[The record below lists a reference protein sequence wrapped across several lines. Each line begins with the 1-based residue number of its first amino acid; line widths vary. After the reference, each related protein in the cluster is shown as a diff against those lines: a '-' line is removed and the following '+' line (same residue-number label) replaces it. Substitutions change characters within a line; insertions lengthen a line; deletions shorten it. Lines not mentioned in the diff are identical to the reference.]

1 MADLLEMYKS
11 GMSTRDIAAKTGSSP
26 MTVQRKLKALGYTP
40 RPKLEAAIIGKR
52 KTRDEKSRTMTPEIV
67 QQALGLLHARMLTTP
82 FLTASEDSKNYFQ
95 LRLAPHEREVFCV
108 AFITSQNQ
116 LIACEDMFQGTLD
129 GSSVYPREV
138 VKRALHHNAAA
149 CVFAHNHPSGLTTP
163 SRSDETIT
171 KRLQEALA
179 LVDVR
184 VLDHIVVSHAGTTS
198 FAEQGLI

>member
-1 MADLLEMYKS
+1 
-11 GMSTRDIAAKTGSSP
+11 
-26 MTVQRKLKALGYTP
+26 MTTTP
-40 RPKLEAAIIGKR
+40 
-52 KTRDEKSRTMTPEIV
+52 DIV
-67 QQALGLLHARMLTTP
+67 QQALDVLHARILTTP
-82 FLTASEDSKNYFQ
+82 FLSASEDSKNYFR

-116 LIACEDMFQGTLD
+116 IIACEDLFQGTLD

-163 SRSDETIT
+163 SPSDERIT
-171 KRLQEALA
+171 QRLTEALA

-184 VLDHIVVSHAGTTS
+184 VLDHIVVSHAGATS
-198 FAEQGLI
+198 FAEQGLL